1 MSERVEESQDHYAA
15 LEWSD
20 DAQMCCEVQRVTGG
34 REGATY
40 RVDLKVCCIAEAPY
54 AAMKPHSL

>member
-40 RVDLKVCCIAEAPY
+40 RVDLKVCCIAEAP
-54 AAMKPHSL
+54 